1 MKLDG
6 EKGVIHHF
14 LLDCQVRQFSKHT
27 MISYR
32 HHLDVLSSLLAK
44 L

>member
-14 LLDCQVRQFSKHT
+14 LLDCEVRGRSKLT
-27 MISYR
+27 VISR
-32 HHLDVLSSLLAK
+32 KRSK
-44 L
+44 QQE